1 MLQHPLVLAGQYGS
15 PYTLKMRAV
24 LRYRRLPFR
33 WVLRDSRWDDLPD
46 VPVRLIPVI
55 VFPDAEGRTDREHGD
70 AMVDSSPLIM
80 RLEGMVAERSLVPPD
95 PALAFVDALIEDFA
109 DEWLT
114 KPMYHYRWAYEADI
128 DKAGK
133 LLPLSQNLQVSAG
146 QAAKMYD
153 FITRRQIGRRAM
165 VGSTDAN
172 APILEAS
179 YRRVLATLTDLLGS
193 QDFLLGA
200 RPGRG
205 DFGMFGQ
212 LSQLV
217 KWDPTPMAIAAV
229 DAPKVIH
236 WVDRMDDLSWLEVG
250 DGGWGTLEALPAATR
265 DLLMEAG
272 RTYAPFMLA
281 NAAALEGGADEV
293 VCEIEGR
300 EYRQAPFKY
309 QGKCLQ
315 WLREGYAALEG
326 TDRAR
331 VDAVLAGTGCE
342 LLLT

>member
-1 MLQHPLVLAGQYGS
+1 MLQHPLVLSGQYGS

-24 LRYRRLPFR
+24 LRYRRIPFR
-33 WVLRDSRWDDLPD
+33 WVLRDSRWDDLPE

-55 VFPDAEGRTDREHGD
+55 VFPDVEGRTDRGHGE

-80 RLEGMVAERSLVPPD
+80 RLEGMVAERSLVPAD
-95 PALAFVDALIEDFA
+95 PALAFVGALLEDVA

-133 LLPLSQNLQVSAG
+133 LLPLGQNLQVGAA
-146 QAAKMYD
+146 QARKMYD

-179 YRRVLATLTDLLGS
+179 YRRVLGILTDLFAT
-193 QDFLLGA
+193 QDFLLGS

-229 DAPKVIH
+229 EAPKVIH
-236 WVDRMDDLSWLEVG
+236 WVDRMDDLSWLEV
-250 DGGWGTLEALPAATR
+250 DVADWGTLEALPSATR
-265 DLLMEAG
+265 DLLAEAG
-272 RTYAPFMLA
+272 RTYAPFMVA
-281 NAAALEGGADEV
+281 NAAALEAGAEEV
-293 VCEIEGR
+293 VCEIDGQ

-309 QGKCLQ
+309 QGKCLH
-315 WLREGYAALEG
+315 WLREGYAALAG
-326 TDRAR
+326 SDRTR
-331 VDAVLAGTGCE
+331 VDAALVGTGCE
-342 LLLT
+342 VLLG